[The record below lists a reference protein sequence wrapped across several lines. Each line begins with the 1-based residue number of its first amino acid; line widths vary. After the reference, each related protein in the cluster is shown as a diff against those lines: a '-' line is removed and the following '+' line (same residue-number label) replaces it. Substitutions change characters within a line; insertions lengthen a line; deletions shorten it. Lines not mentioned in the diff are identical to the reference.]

1 MRWSEL
7 FVALGLVM
15 IIEGILPFVSP
26 EKSRAA
32 ARITESLSN
41 FRLRLFGFIALAGG
55 ALLVYIA
62 GD

>member
-1 MRWSEL
+1 MRWSDL

-26 EKSRAA
+26 EKSRVA
-32 ARITESLSN
+32 ARVTESLSN

-55 ALLVYIA
+55 ALLIYIA
-62 GD
+62 GY